1 MMNTDIRWQTV
12 GKEDLLDALL
22 GEINSPGWRSTTF
35 PTYEVASGRLA
46 LGYSDESSYG
56 DQSPPLL
63 VVVGDE
69 SVADTMSW
77 LRVYASEASPV
88 SQFARVVLA
97 SDWQVFSDE
106 PRRRISEDLRPDR
119 WACVTVGEALAQVEG
134 DTDLQSMEL
143 SRASSCFSLPV
154 GRTTLLF
161 GQGSA
166 TRICVD
172 RLRSVGGDRRFGRRA
187 VTVDELLPIWAIAG
201 ANFGG
206 YVSPE
211 EAAAFVIEAAATHLR
226 NSLPS
231 SSRQPS
237 LQLDAYPGLSSDSIE
252 ERVIEFNR
260 LSQEF
265 TQLSQSHISATAGPI
280 LAAAAFLVG
289 RSTSHAFLLRR
300 LSRVSPAAS
309 AWFGVMAAL
318 AGPRA
323 WDAAWLRAVKGAER
337 LLKPNF
343 HWLDV
348 SAADICWP
356 EFAWLARTFDD
367 ASHLSA
373 LPKMLPRTLGV
384 EIVPGVTI
392 QLRLNV
398 TGQAEHEI
406 RTASD
411 PTARERALQDA
422 LGQFI
427 SLAQKVRSLTDEAPA
442 SITRQQSLDLGG
454 DQVRI
459 PKSPRNKRKRGPSES

>member
-1 MMNTDIRWQTV
+1 MNPDIRWQTV
-12 GKEDLLDALL
+12 GREDLLDALL
-22 GEINSPGWRSTTF
+22 GELNSPGLRSTTF
-35 PTYEVASGRLA
+35 PTFEVASGRLA
-46 LGYSDESSYG
+46 LGYPDDSSYG
-56 DQSPPLL
+56 GQSPPLL
-63 VVVGDE
+63 VVLGDE
-69 SVADTMSW
+69 AVADTMSW

-88 SQFARVVLA
+88 SQFARVALA
-97 SDWQVFSDE
+97 SDWQIFSDE
-106 PRRRISEDLRPDR
+106 HRRTISEDFRPDR

-134 DTDLQSMEL
+134 ETELQGMAL

-161 GQGSA
+161 GRGSA

-172 RLRSVGGDRRFGRRA
+172 RLRAVGTDRRFGRRG
-187 VTVDELLPIWAIAG
+187 VTVDQLLPIWAIAG
-201 ANFGG
+201 AEFGG

-211 EAAAFVIEAAATHLR
+211 EAATLVMEAAAAHFR
-226 NSLPS
+226 DSLPS
-231 SSRQPS
+231 SSRQSS

-260 LSQEF
+260 LSREI
-265 TQLSQSHISATAGPI
+265 TLLSQPQVSVTAGPI

-300 LSRVSPAAS
+300 LYRVSPAAS

-337 LLKPNF
+337 LLKPKF
-343 HWLDV
+343 QWLDV

-356 EFAWLARTFDD
+356 EFAWLAGTFDD

-384 EIVPGVTI
+384 EIVPGVAI

-398 TGQAEHEI
+398 TGQAEPEI

-422 LGQFI
+422 LSQFI
-427 SLAQKVRSLTDEAPA
+427 SLAQKVRSLTDEATS

-454 DQVRI
+454 EPAPI
-459 PKSPRNKRKRGPSES
+459 PKSPRTKRKRGPSE

>member
-1 MMNTDIRWQTV
+1 MSADIRWQTV

-22 GEINSPGWRSTTF
+22 GELNSPEWRSTTF
-35 PTYEVASGRLA
+35 PNFEVTSGRLA
-46 LGYSDESSYG
+46 LGYPDDSSNRG
-56 DQSPPLL
+56 QTPPLL

-69 SVADTMSW
+69 AVADTMSW
-77 LRVYASEASPV
+77 LRVYATEASPV

-134 DTDLQSMEL
+134 DTDLQSMAL

-166 TRICVD
+166 ARICVD
-172 RLRSVGGDRRFGRRA
+172 RLRAVGADRRFGRRA

-201 ANFGG
+201 AEFGG

-211 EAAAFVIEAAATHLR
+211 DAAALVVEAAATHFR
-226 NSLPS
+226 DSLPS

-237 LQLDAYPGLSSDSIE
+237 LQLDSYPGLSSDSIE

-260 LSQEF
+260 LSREI
-265 TQLSQSHISATAGPI
+265 TLLSQSNIGAVAGPI

-318 AGPRA
+318 TGPRA

-337 LLKPNF
+337 LLKPQF

-348 SAADICWP
+348 STADICWP
-356 EFAWLARTFDD
+356 EFAWLAGTFDD

-398 TGQAEHEI
+398 AGQAEPEI

-427 SLAQKVRSLTDEAPA
+427 SLAQKVRNLTDEASA
-442 SITRQQSLDLGG
+442 STTRQQSLDLGG
-454 DQVRI
+454 EPVAV
-459 PKSPRNKRKRGPSES
+459 PKSPRTKRKRGPSVS